1 MTPGRCG
8 ILAETANIRLFT
20 EDAIMD
26 EILTAISTVGFP
38 IAMSLLLFWYMTE
51 QNKSHKEETN
61 SLKDAINDLKL
72 AITTLVNKLED

>member
-1 MTPGRCG
+1 
-8 ILAETANIRLFT
+8 
-20 EDAIMD
+20 MD
-26 EILTAISTVGFP
+26 DIITAISTVGFP

-72 AITTLVNKLED
+72 AITTLITKLEE